1 MQANWFPTLYEIPTE
16 IAAQVSELQAKTSF
30 DKLLKQEPMLMRVT
44 ILLCMLPNLRFRQIY
59 EAGLEMTQK
68 KLRELLDGMHRRK
81 IVYLDE
87 QRYNLTYMP
96 DTSLVAGWLQHQAFN
111 TMRSSIEKVMQNFLN
126 KSEDEHIISYDGR
139 HFFSTYNSNDTIFRS
154 SLSNADVPQFL
165 NVRMV
170 ARLLRVM
177 GYHEQAWTMLTRF
190 AGRPDYI
197 DERIPCYQHFGSV
210 ALRQIYYQL
219 LGHKMEEVAEQPERL
234 KAGALRDNIASKA
247 LVRRNEDSSM
257 ARREWVQK
265 LCTTENNI
273 DLLCAIIFHEL
284 QSGSWQAIDW
294 LAERS
299 DTPDAIATLVAKL
312 LKWKTKANWGALRGL
327 LKELTGSA
335 AVMMAP
341 LAAIVN
347 RINNV
352 SMKSVLD
359 VFKTTRCNTQEKSAY
374 AFYENANELS
384 ESDYKLETFKWNISK
399 PIGML
404 PMLLGIMHTGGKR
417 TAAERIQAAVDACFK
432 LHTNGLTLY
441 SWYMANILSSMPR
454 MSADTRRSLQD
465 IINSRNDLPP
475 IPGISSFANEDEMV
489 LDKFLTL
496 CRELAG
502 SIEQASVCSGRL
514 EWQIEASTMG
524 YVTEITPILRK
535 SSPKGKLS
543 DGRIISLSYLLK
555 GKYDEYVTAE
565 DKTMMSLARREH
577 SYYGDSCYMPVTA
590 ARALCRHPHVR
601 VKIGNQLI
609 HDASLTQT
617 APRLNI
623 RQENSYMQL
632 TLPPDAERVRLE
644 QTGEKTFDVYIPTPG
659 IEKTKKLIESMG
671 VEGKLQ
677 LPISAKDK
685 ISEALSSL
693 TGQFSL
699 TGDVKLAGSSLAEI
713 TSESRLVMLL
723 RGDGGTLSGS
733 LRVEPF
739 EHGLL
744 QQPGKGE
751 KQQIVVRGEEKVL
764 LKRSLNK
771 EKKQVEALL
780 EECSTLR
787 TYSTPDY
794 HLQTDDLEIALEIL
808 AELQDAGADKVELRW
823 PAGCTLSLSSLTS
836 MQAFQVTS
844 KEGANQWF
852 EIGGKVKVNEELVLQ
867 FTELLNLYRQK
878 QGRYIQLDDSRYL
891 RLTSAISRQL
901 DTLSV
906 LQSLPDKNGKVKNKL
921 SLPPAA
927 IALLATRCTPGM
939 LPAALEKPVKSFR
952 EKYENYRRP
961 SVPKTLKAELRDYQ
975 LNGFQWLMRQTECGL
990 GACLADDMG
999 LGKTLQILT
1008 VLLARAK
1015 EGPSLVLVP
1024 ASVCGNWVREAAR
1037 FTPTLRTIVLSNA
1050 QREETLK
1057 QLGAG
1062 DVLICSYG
1070 LLVSEADLLSSFE
1083 WNVVVLDEAQA
1094 IKNSQSQRAETAHR
1108 LNARYRIAATGTP
1121 LENNLMEL
1129 WSLMEFLN
1137 PGYLGAQSSF
1147 LSRFKDATG
1156 KLHKL
1161 VSPFI
1166 LRRLKNDV
1174 LDELPAK
1181 TERVLQV
1188 DLSDAERALYE
1199 TIRREAMQQ
1208 LNSESGR
1215 FQVLAMLTRLR
1226 RLCSLPR
1233 LAAPDCG
1240 IAGSSKMELLRELTA
1255 ELRASGHRALIFSQ
1269 FTDVLEHV
1277 QQLCR
1282 EEEYSWLYLDGS
1294 TPTNQR
1300 MELVDTFQKEETDFF
1315 LISLK
1320 AGGVGLN
1327 LTAADYVILLDPW
1340 WNPAVEDQAADRT
1353 YRIGQKNPVT
1363 VCRLVCAN
1371 TIEEKVLDLHAR
1383 KREMFSAIIDD
1394 SEGNSATFSVQ
1405 ELMELMN

>member
-1 MQANWFPTLYEIPTE
+1 MQANWFPTSQEIPTE
-16 IAAQVSELQAKTSF
+16 MAEQISELQSKTSF
-30 DKLLKQEPMLMRVT
+30 DRLLKQEPMLLRVT
-44 ILLCMLPNLRFRQIY
+44 ILLCLLPNLRFRQIY
-59 EAGLEMTQK
+59 EAGMGMTQK
-68 KLRELLDGMHRRK
+68 KLRELLDGMYRRK

-87 QRYNLTYMP
+87 QHYNLTYMP
-96 DTSLVAGWLQHQAFN
+96 DNAMVAAWLQQPVFN
-111 TMRSSIEKVMQNFLN
+111 SMRCGIEKIMQDFLS
-126 KSEDEHIISYDGR
+126 KSEDVHLISYDGR
-139 HFFSTYNSNDTIFRS
+139 HFFTTYNSNDSIFRS
-154 SLSNADVPQFL
+154 SLSNADAPQFL
-165 NVRMV
+165 NVRMI

-190 AGRPDYI
+190 ASRPAYI
-197 DERIPCYQHFGSV
+197 DERIPCYQHFGSI

-219 LGHKMEEVAEQPERL
+219 LGHKMEEAAEQPERL
-234 KAGALRDNIASKA
+234 RTGALCDNIAAKS
-247 LVRRNEDSSM
+247 LVRRNEDGSM
-257 ARREWVQK
+257 ACREWVQK
-265 LCTTENNI
+265 LCVNENNTG
-273 DLLCAIIFHEL
+273 LLCAIIFHEL
-284 QSGSWQAIDW
+284 QSGRWQAIDW
-294 LAERS
+294 LAKRS
-299 DTPDAIATLVAKL
+299 DTPDAIATLVTKL
-312 LKWKTKANWGALRGL
+312 QKWKTKANWSALRGL
-327 LKELTGSA
+327 LKDLPGSA
-335 AVMMAP
+335 AIMMAP
-341 LAAIVN
+341 LSAIAN

-359 VFKTTRCNTQEKSAY
+359 VFKTNRCNTQEKSIH
-374 AFYENANELS
+374 AFYENTNELS

-417 TAAERIQAAVDACFK
+417 TAVERVQAAVDACFK
-432 LHTNGLTLY
+432 LHANGLTLY

-454 MSADTRRSLQD
+454 ISADTRRSLQD
-465 IINSRNDLPP
+465 IINSRNDLPA
-475 IPGISSFANEDEMV
+475 IPGISSFANEDEMI
-489 LDKFLTL
+489 LDRFLTL
-496 CRELAG
+496 SRELAENT
-502 SIEQASVCSGRL
+502 EQTSTGSGRL
-514 EWQIEASTMG
+514 EWQIEASTLG
-524 YVTEITPILRK
+524 YVTEILPILRK

-565 DKTMMSLARREH
+565 DKTMISLARREH

-590 ARALCRHPHVR
+590 AKALCRHPHVR

-609 HDASLTQT
+609 HDASLTQV
-617 APRLNI
+617 APKLNI
-623 RQENSYMQL
+623 SQENSYMQL
-632 TLPPDAERVRLE
+632 SLPPDAERVRLE
-644 QTGEKTFDVYIPTPG
+644 QTGEKAFDVYVPTPG
-659 IEKTKKLIESMG
+659 IEKMKKLIESMG
-671 VEGKLQ
+671 REGKLL
-677 LPISAKDK
+677 LPIGAKEK

-693 TGQFSL
+693 TGQFSMA
-699 TGDVKLAGSSLAEI
+699 GDVKLAGSSLAEI

-723 RGDGGTLSGS
+723 RGEGGAMSGS

-739 EHGLL
+739 EHGPL

-751 KQQIVVRGEEKVL
+751 KQQIVLRGEEKVL
-764 LKRSLNK
+764 LKRSLSK
-771 EKKQVEALL
+771 EKQQAEALL

-787 TYSTPDY
+787 TYCTPDY
-794 HLQTDDLEIALEIL
+794 HLQTDDLETALEIL

-836 MQAFQVTS
+836 TQSFQLTA

-852 EIGGKVKVNEELVLQ
+852 EMGGKVKVNEELVLQ

-878 QGRYIQLDDSRYL
+878 QGRYIRLDDSRYL

-901 DTLSV
+901 DTLSA
-906 LQSLPDKNGKVKNKL
+906 LQPLPDKNGKVKNKL

-927 IALLATRCTPGM
+927 IALLATRCTPGQ
-939 LPAALEKPVKSFR
+939 LPSPLEKPVKHFR
-952 EKYENYRRP
+952 EKYESCKMAP
-961 SVPKTLKAELRDYQ
+961 LPKALKADLRDYQ

-1037 FTPTLRTIVLSNA
+1037 FTPTLRTKVLGNT
-1050 QREETLK
+1050 QREELLK
-1057 QLGAG
+1057 QLAPG

-1070 LLVSEADLLSSFE
+1070 LLVSEADLLSRFD

-1147 LSRFKDATG
+1147 LSRFKDATS

-1161 VSPFI
+1161 VTPFI

-1174 LDELPAK
+1174 LDELPEK

-1215 FQVLAMLTRLR
+1215 FQVLAMLTKLR

-1240 IAGSSKMELLRELTA
+1240 ITGSSKMELLRELTA
-1255 ELRASGHRALIFSQ
+1255 ELRASGHKALIFSQ

-1282 EEEYSWLYLDGS
+1282 EEEYSWLYLDGA
-1294 TPTNQR
+1294 TPTAHR
-1300 MELVDTFQKEETDFF
+1300 MQLVDTFQQGETDFF

-1340 WNPAVEDQAADRT
+1340 WNPAAEDQAADRT
-1353 YRIGQKNPVT
+1353 HRIGQKNPVT
-1363 VCRLVCAN
+1363 VCRLVCTD
-1371 TIEEKVLDLHAR
+1371 TIEEKVLALHAQ
-1383 KREMFSAIIDD
+1383 KREMFNSIINDT
-1394 SEGNSATFSVQ
+1394 EGNSSTLSVQ